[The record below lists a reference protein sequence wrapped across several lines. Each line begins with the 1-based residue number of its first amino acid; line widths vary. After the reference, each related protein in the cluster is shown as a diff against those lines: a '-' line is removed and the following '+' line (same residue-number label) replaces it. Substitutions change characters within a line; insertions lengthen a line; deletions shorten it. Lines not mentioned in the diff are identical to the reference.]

1 LQQRSRFLIQ
11 GGRRFLAI
19 HFETLIPR
27 SALCNASACIYGG
40 IRASTRALNPHL
52 GDFLMTDKR
61 NPVSSSHREQT
72 RPVFSARKVALM
84 ASVVTGL
91 AVYGF
96 SSSSDRFD
104 IFSSAAHAQVGNAV
118 SSAAQPIG
126 FADMVER
133 VKPSVI
139 SVKVTMK
146 EETTDA
152 NNKDD
157 DDMSGSP
164 MERFFRQF
172 GGPNGGPQNPGRN
185 GRHGEMMGQG
195 SGFFISSD
203 GYAVTNN
210 HVVDG
215 VDKVEVTTDAG
226 KTYTAKVIGT
236 DPRTDVALIKV
247 EGGSDFPF
255 AKLSEGKA
263 RIGDW
268 VLAVGNPFG
277 LGGTVTAGIVSASGR
292 DIGSGPYDDF
302 IQIDAPVNKG
312 NSGGPAFNMQGEVV
326 GVNTAIYSPSGGSV
340 GIAFSI
346 PASTVKNVIAQLKD
360 KGSVSRGWIGVQ
372 IQPVTR
378 DIADSMGLKQAEGAL
393 VADPQKNGPAARAGI
408 EAGDVITAVNGQTV
422 KDAREL
428 ARIIGGFAPG
438 SVVKLDL
445 VHKGKS
451 NVVSLSLGQLPNAQ
465 EAKADIDA
473 EGKAATHGTDV
484 PRLGLM
490 VAPAGKVDGAG
501 KEGVVVMK
509 VEPKSAAADR
519 GLKKGDVIL
528 EVAGKSVSNPDDVGE
543 AIEAARTDKK
553 NSVLMRLRSGDAS
566 HYVAVPLANG

>member
-1 LQQRSRFLIQ
+1 
-11 GGRRFLAI
+11 
-19 HFETLIPR
+19 
-27 SALCNASACIYGG
+27 
-40 IRASTRALNPHL
+40 
-52 GDFLMTDKR
+52 MTDQH
-61 NPVSSSHREQT
+61 NPVLSSHREQT
-72 RPVFSARKVALM
+72 RSLFSARKVALM

-91 AVYGF
+91 AVCGL
-96 SSSSDRFD
+96 SSPSDRFD
-104 IFSSAAHAQVGNAV
+104 SFISAAHAQVSNAI
-118 SSAAQPIG
+118 SRAAQPIG

-139 SVKVTMK
+139 SVKVTMNDK
-146 EETTDA
+146 ATDA

-157 DDMSGSP
+157 DDESGSP
-164 MERFFRQF
+164 MERFFRHF

-185 GRHGEMMGQG
+185 GRHGEMTGQG

-215 VDKVEVTTDAG
+215 ADKVEVTTDAG
-226 KTYTAKVIGT
+226 KTYMAKVIGT

-255 AKLSEGKA
+255 AKLSDGKA

-346 PASTVKNVIAQLKD
+346 PAATVKDVIAQLKD

-372 IQPVTR
+372 IQPVTQ

-393 VADPQKNGPAARAGI
+393 VADPQKDGPAAKAGV
-408 EAGDVITAVNGQTV
+408 EAGDVITAVNGQSI

-428 ARIIGGFAPG
+428 PRIIGGIAPG
-438 SVVKLDL
+438 STAKLDVL
-445 VHKGKS
+445 HKGHGK
-451 NVVSLSLGQLPNAQ
+451 VVSLTLGQLPNAQ
-465 EAKADIDA
+465 EAKADIEAD
-473 EGKAATHGTDV
+473 GKGSTHGTDV
-484 PRLGLM
+484 PRLGLTI
-490 VAPAGKVDGAG
+490 APAAKVDGAG

-509 VEPKSAAADR
+509 VEPKSAAEDR

-528 EVAGKSVSNPDDVGE
+528 EVAGKSVTDPSDVSE
-543 AIEAARTDKK
+543 AIEAARADKK

-566 HYVAVPLANG
+566 HYVAVPLGSG

>member
-1 LQQRSRFLIQ
+1 
-11 GGRRFLAI
+11 
-19 HFETLIPR
+19 
-27 SALCNASACIYGG
+27 
-40 IRASTRALNPHL
+40 
-52 GDFLMTDKR
+52 MTDQR
-61 NPVSSSHREQT
+61 NPVSSSHRKQT
-72 RPVFSARKVALM
+72 RSLFSARKVALM

-91 AVYGF
+91 AAYGF
-96 SSSSDRFD
+96 SPSSDRLE
-104 IFSSAAHAQVGNAV
+104 IFGGAAHAQMSNAA

-146 EETTDA
+146 ESASDA
-152 NNKDD
+152 ANMSDNDG
-157 DDMSGSP
+157 SGSP
-164 MERFFRQF
+164 MERFFRRF
-172 GGPNGGPQNPGRN
+172 GGPNGGPQNPERN
-185 GRHGEMMGQG
+185 NRHGEMMGQG

-215 VDKVEVTTDAG
+215 AEKVEVMTDAG

-255 AKLSEGKA
+255 AKLSDGNA

-277 LGGTVTAGIVSASGR
+277 LGGTVTAGIVSARGR

-312 NSGGPAFNMQGEVV
+312 NSGGPAFNMQGEVA

-346 PASTVKNVIAQLKD
+346 PASTVSNVVAQLKD
-360 KGSVSRGWIGVQ
+360 KGSVTRGWIGVQ
-372 IQPVTR
+372 IQPVTQ
-378 DIADSMGLKQAEGAL
+378 DIADSLGLKKAEGAL
-393 VADPQKNGPAARAGI
+393 IADPQKDGPAAKAGL
-408 EAGDVITAVNGQTV
+408 ESGDVITAANGQSV

-438 SVVKLDL
+438 STAKLDVL
-445 VHKGKS
+445 HKGRSK
-451 NVVSLSLGQLPNAQ
+451 VVSLTLGQLPNAQ
-465 EAKADIDA
+465 QTKADA
-473 EGKAATHGTDV
+473 EADGKGSSHGTDV
-484 PRLGLM
+484 PRLGLT

-501 KEGVVVMK
+501 KEGVVITK

-519 GLKKGDVIL
+519 GLKKGDVIV
-528 EVAGKSVSNPDDVGE
+528 EVAGKSVSNPADVGE
-543 AIEAARTDKK
+543 ALDAARADKK
-553 NSVLMRLRSGDAS
+553 SSVLMRLRSGDAS